1 MVHRHPILPVLLLAL
16 GWGLGP
22 ALPALLAGAL
32 LGHPGTDLYPSV
44 WALWAGAQG
53 DALLPSSTTL
63 LGYPQGMGLALASPL
78 KALAG
83 RALIPVLGLAGT
95 WNALLLAARVATV
108 LAAWAA
114 GRAWGLSPRG
124 ALVAAA
130 VWGCSPFFHGYA
142 VEGIAEGTDGWT
154 LALWAWALGRGRNLL
169 AAPLLALTLLSSW
182 YLGAAALLLLALVA
196 PARPRALLSLAG
208 LPLAWPAL
216 GAFLSAFPGVGPL
229 DDAVR
234 ASMGAPLLPRAPGL
248 LPGLQPFALCAW
260 VGVVVPALALL
271 GRQRLALLALLPA
284 LLSLGIGPWYELP
297 GLELLRFPYRLHA
310 ATLAILALAAG
321 RAAERWRAPWLAPLI
336 VAEGLL
342 LSPVEPLLPG
352 SPADVPTIYERVD
365 APLVEVPGPV
375 AMPPGQHNPSRP
387 RARYLLYHQ
396 TTHHQPSPWTP
407 DFNGVGVADGDA
419 WLDALLPWD
428 PLRPG
433 APPADLD
440 PTLVPALR
448 SAGVPL
454 VMVQRAELGPARA
467 AALVAAL
474 QAQGATV
481 VATDPARTLL
491 RL

>member
-1 MVHRHPILPVLLLAL
+1 MDRDRSLLPVLLLAL

-22 ALPALLAGAL
+22 AVPALASGAL
-32 LGHPGTDLYPSV
+32 VGHPWTDLYPSV

-53 DALLPSSTTL
+53 DDLLPGATPL
-63 LGYPQGMGLALASPL
+63 LGHPQGMGLALASPL

-83 RALIPVLGLAGT
+83 RALIPLLGLTGA
-95 WNALLLAARVATV
+95 WNALVLVARVATV
-108 LAAWAA
+108 LASFAA
-114 GRAWGLSPRG
+114 ARAWGLSPRG

-130 VWGCSPFFHGYA
+130 AWGCSPFFQGYA

-154 LALWAWALGRGRNLL
+154 LALWAWALGRRRELL

-196 PARPRALLSLAG
+196 PWRPRALLSLLG

-216 GAFLSAFPGVGPL
+216 AAFLSAFPQVAPL

-234 ASMGAPLLPRAPGL
+234 ASMGAPLRPRPPGL

-260 VGVVVPALALL
+260 IGLVLPLVALR
-271 GRQRLALLALLPA
+271 GRQRLALLALVPA
-284 LLSLGIGPWYELP
+284 LLSTGLGPWYELP

-310 ATLAILALAAG
+310 ATLAVLALAAG
-321 RAAERWRAPWLAPLI
+321 RAADGWRAPWLAPLV

-342 LSPVEPLLPG
+342 LSPVEPLLP
-352 SPADVPTIYERVD
+352 SAPAEVPALYARVD

-375 AMPPGQHNPSRP
+375 ARPPGTTNPSRP
-387 RARYLLYHQ
+387 RARYLLYYQAAHG
-396 TTHHQPSPWTP
+396 QPSPWTP
-407 DFNGVGVADGDA
+407 DFNGVGAVDGDA
-419 WLDALLPWD
+419 WLDPLAAWD
-428 PLRPG
+428 PLVSPQ
-433 APPADLD
+433 APATLD
-440 PTLVPALR
+440 PGIVPALR
-448 SAGVPL
+448 AGGVPL
-454 VMVQRAELGPARA
+454 LMVQRAELGPTRA
-467 AALVAAL
+467 AALIAAL

-481 VATDPARTLL
+481 VAADPARTLL